1 MQEIT
6 TFLKE
11 FVPRNTLHI
20 SKLKSYK
27 NNVAEQ
33 NEQIKQLTNEILELV
48 QVEEF
53 DKEINSSFLGDC
65 NWTRTHNHLVLK
77 RTLNHLAKLTK

>member
-6 TFLKE
+6 FLNE
-11 FVPRNTLHI
+11 FVPRNMLHI

-33 NEQIKQLTNEILELV
+33 NEQIKQLNNEIVELV

-53 DKEINSSFLGDC
+53 DKEINSSFLFNDKIHDFVSRIETC
-65 NWTRTHNHLVLK
+65 LDLPSITN
-77 RTLNHLAKLTK
+77 